1 MFATLIVR
9 MTQTIIFTLHVS
21 LNYLINY
28 PLKDQFRYM
37 DYGYCRLESYTTGTA
52 NFSYLCEIVIVITL
66 RLGSVRSSP

>member
-1 MFATLIVR
+1 M
-9 MTQTIIFTLHVS
+9 
-21 LNYLINY
+21 NYLINY